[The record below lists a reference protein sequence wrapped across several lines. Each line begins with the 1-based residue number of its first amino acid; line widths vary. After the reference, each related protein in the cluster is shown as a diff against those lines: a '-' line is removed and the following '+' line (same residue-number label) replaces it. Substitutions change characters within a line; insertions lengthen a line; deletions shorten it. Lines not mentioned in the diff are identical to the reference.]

1 MTTGGATLT
10 TSSSGSCLGKSTI
23 HFDFTSNVYS
33 SWADMGTNFDGT
45 ARLIVDAIFS
55 YTPINGEEP
64 YLRDW
69 IAVRSSIVGQSWVVR
84 TCTSGVCC

>member
-1 MTTGGATLT
+1 
-10 TSSSGSCLGKSTI
+10 
-23 HFDFTSNVYS
+23 
-33 SWADMGTNFDGT
+33 MGTNFDGT
-45 ARLIVDAIFS
+45 ARLIVDATFS